1 VQEINSELERIQAA
15 QVDFLARDGQ
25 TPNAMNATLDMNNQR
40 LINLPPPASPTD
52 PVRSIDLPN
61 FIAEGNDLILITREE
76 SIVLTAGQTVITLT
90 EFTTTQTAYYISG
103 QSVDQGR
110 LISNTDYIVNSTT
123 QITLTDSYPVGTR
136 LTAVQNEGV
145 EAVVSDIQT
154 FNDIAE
160 MKQAT
165 LGVGDTALCKRYYA
179 GGALV
184 NGLLFVIVAGATG
197 TDDGGSFH
205 DLANGNQAQLA
216 ELFNSKPVP
225 REVFDTT
232 QNWIDYCVANSHT
245 GASNTLF
252 AQENTWTV
260 NTSGANFTTVTQAID
275 FLYSA
280 NVAYR
285 AISSSGN
292 NARQIIN
299 LETGYSFNEQVWYE
313 NKDLS
318 FIELT
323 STDTE
328 VPIIRSALTRGVG
341 NAVVRYMAF
350 TFRFSCQSPIINVL
364 FSMDSSGTATNRG
377 GIRLEANSYGYIST
391 GKGIKNVA
399 ERGLHLVNSKAWAN
413 DTKWSGAGQRGIR
426 VGNVSTIWAE
436 GADCTGA
443 GESGIAIDAG
453 CVANVRRIDCSNSVA
468 IGLLAIGAHVDA
480 EDMVAND
487 CGTIGVSLE
496 GGAILNMEQG
506 EVLRSGTIGLSA
518 ADGSIINAKLSNISS
533 SVGTNVSL
541 RNGTRAD
548 LHNATIINAG
558 GAGHNIQLQSGSFA
572 DASAVTATGAA
583 DRGANI
589 DASEINLVGANI
601 SGSGG
606 AADLRMQRG
615 AIVRFGSGTGSTPT
629 LNTITADG
637 IVFG

>member
-1 VQEINSELERIQAA
+1 MASRFILPFADVGSGIKPSSGARLFFYETGTNTFKNTFTDQAA
-15 QVDFLARDGQ
+15 T
-25 TPNAMNATLDMNNQR
+25 TPNAN
-40 LINLPPPASPTD
+40 
-52 PVRSIDLPN
+52 PVIADSNGVFSNIFID
-61 FIAEGNDLILITREE
+61 GTYKVIL
-76 SIVLTAGQTVITLT
+76 Q
-90 EFTTTQTAYYISG
+90 
-103 QSVDQGR
+103 
-110 LISNTDYIVNSTT
+110 NTNST
-123 QITLTDSYPVGTR
+123 QIWEADPIVSVIS
-136 LTAVQNEGV
+136 VENEINRFDNV
-145 EAVVSDIQT
+145 
-154 FNDIAE
+154 AE
-160 MKQAT
+160 MIASN
-165 LGVGDTALCKRYYA
+165 LSISALALCKRRNLA
-179 GGALV
+179 GPLV
-184 NGLLFVIVAGATG
+184 DGLLFNISAVGAGTANGG
-197 TDDGGSFH
+197 TIY
-205 DLANGNQAQLA
+205 DLSNGNQAQLIEA
-216 ELFNSKPVP
+216 FNSRPVP
-225 REVFDTT
+225 REIFDTV
-232 QNWIDYCVANSHT
+232 QNWIDYCVANSYT
-245 GASNTLF
+245 GLSYSLF
-252 AQENTWTV
+252 AQENIWTV
-260 NTSGANFTTVTQAID
+260 DTTGANFTTVTQAID

-285 AISSSGN
+285 AISATGN

-318 FIELT
+318 FIEIT
-323 STDTE
+323 STDAE
-328 VPIIRSALTRGVG
+328 VPLIRSALTRGVG

-364 FSMDSSGTATNRG
+364 FNMDSSGTATNRG

-391 GKGIKNVA
+391 GKGIINVA

-426 VGNVSTIWAE
+426 VGNISTIWAE

-443 GESGIAIDAG
+443 GESGIAVDAG

-518 ADGSIINAKLSNISS
+518 ADGSIISGKLSNISS

-558 GAGHNIQLQSGSFA
+558 AGSQNIQLQSGSFA
-572 DASAVTATGAA
+572 DASSVTATGAG

-606 AADLRMQRG
+606 AADLRIQRG
-615 AIVRFGSGTGSTPT
+615 SIVRFGSGTGSTPT